1 MASLNIRLNETLD
14 GFVQDRVA
22 SGEFRDA
29 SEVVGAGLTLLKRQA
44 EQDQLKLARLNALIQ
59 EGLDDLEAGRFTQV
73 TDLSGWFDELET
85 EGEAGAKVAAA

>member
-73 TDLSGWFDELET
+73 TDLSGWFDELE
-85 EGEAGAKVAAA
+85 EAGAKVAAA